1 MGLEKESGVMLEP
14 VYFVFETVYLQ
25 RKLLDHIEF
34 YEEIIEIS
42 KIAFLYLFFFEVNF
56 VGEV

>member
-1 MGLEKESGVMLEP
+1 MLEP

-25 RKLLDHIEF
+25 RELLDHIEF